1 MTRRQL
7 LQLSG
12 KVRRHDQCICGK
24 KSLTSP
30 LSVPAPNTGVYELV
44 LDADLRVAV
53 IRDFFD
59 PQEVSAQMGDF
70 LEDVRDQWD
79 TTTTTPSPAAAQ
91 VGLEGSGSDGGD
103 HDEL

>member
-1 MTRRQL
+1 
-7 LQLSG
+7 
-12 KVRRHDQCICGK
+12 
-24 KSLTSP
+24 
-30 LSVPAPNTGVYELV
+30 
-44 LDADLRVAV
+44 VAV

-79 TTTTTPSPAAAQ
+79 TTTMTPSPAAAQ